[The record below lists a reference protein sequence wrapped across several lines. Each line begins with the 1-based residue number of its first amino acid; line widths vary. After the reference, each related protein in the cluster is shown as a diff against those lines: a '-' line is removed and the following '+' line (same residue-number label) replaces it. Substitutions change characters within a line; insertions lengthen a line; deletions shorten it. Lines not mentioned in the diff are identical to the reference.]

1 MQVKMKIKEFE
12 FEFVYSSVKKA
23 KSLGIYR
30 SFRIMNQ
37 RTENI
42 YQLPKIMRRN
52 IGCHANLNMSIT
64 DEHNEYTRVDKALAL
79 KK

>member
-1 MQVKMKIKEFE
+1 MQVKMKIKE

-23 KSLGIYR
+23 KSLGIYC

-42 YQLPKIMRRN
+42 YQLPKIMRRY